1 MMEKRLLGRTGHMDS
16 IVILGGAAFSES
28 TQETTNATLD
38 LAASRGVN
46 HIDVAASYGHA
57 EERVG
62 PWLESRRDQFFLS
75 TKTGDRSREGAWS
88 ELQRSLQRLRTK
100 QIDLYQ
106 LHAVVSFEELDK
118 ATAPGGAI
126 ETFKEAREKGL
137 VRFLGITA
145 HGLQAPAVHAA
156 ALERFDFDTVM
167 FPIHPRLFA
176 DPNFRRD
183 AERLLNMCIERKVGA
198 MIIKSV
204 TKGPWGEQTKNY
216 TTWYQPYDQQA
227 MIERGIRFALSQPGV
242 VGIPSAG
249 DTRLL
254 PMILDAADRFQP
266 MTAEEQA
273 QAIEDSKDLE
283 PLFQ

>member
-1 MMEKRLLGRTGHMDS
+1 MQKRPLGRTGQMDS
-16 IVILGGAAFSES
+16 IVILGAAAFWDVS
-28 TQETTNATLD
+28 QETANAALD
-38 LAASRGVN
+38 LAASRGIN
-46 HIDVAASYGHA
+46 HIDVAASYGIA

-75 TKTGDRSREGAWS
+75 TKTENRTREGAWS
-88 ELQRSLQRLRTK
+88 ELQRSLQRLHTDHV
-100 QIDLYQ
+100 DLYQ
-106 LHAVVSFEELDK
+106 LHAVVSFEELEK
-118 ATAPGGAI
+118 AMSPGGAI

-176 DPNFRRD
+176 DGNYRRD
-183 AERLLNMCIERKVGA
+183 AEHLLKICQERNVGA
-198 MIIKSV
+198 MVIKSI
-204 TKGPWGEQTKNY
+204 TKGPWGEQTHNY
-216 TTWYQPYDQQA
+216 NTWYQPYDRQSA
-227 MIERGIRFALSQPGV
+227 VDRAVRFALSQPGV
-242 VGIPSAG
+242 TGIPSAG

-254 PMILDAADRFQP
+254 PLILDAAERFQL
-266 MTAEEQA
+266 MTAAEQE
-273 QAIEDSKDLE
+273 QAIEESRMLE

>member
-1 MMEKRLLGRTGHMDS
+1 MEKRILGRTGHLDS
-16 IVILGGAAFSES
+16 IVIFGGAALSEVS
-28 TQETTNATLD
+28 QEQANTALD
-38 LAASRGVN
+38 LAASRGIN
-46 HIDVAASYGHA
+46 HLDVAASYGQA

-62 PWLESRRDQFFLS
+62 PWLESRRSQFFLS
-75 TKTGDRSREGAWS
+75 TKTEERGREGAWE
-88 ELQRSLQRLRTK
+88 ELQRSIQRLRTK

-106 LHAVVSFEELDK
+106 LHAVVSFDELNK
-118 ATAPGGAI
+118 AMAVGGAI
-126 ETFKEAREKGL
+126 ETFKKAREEGL

-156 ALERFDFDTVM
+156 ALDRFDFDTVM
-167 FPIHPRLFA
+167 FPIHPRMYA
-176 DPNFRRD
+176 DANYRRD
-183 AERLLNMCIERKVGA
+183 AERLLKMCVERNVAA
-198 MIIKSV
+198 MIIKAV
-204 TKGPWGEQTKNY
+204 TKGPWGEQVKNY
-216 TTWYQPYDQQA
+216 TTWYQPYDQQT

-266 MTAEEQA
+266 MSSEEQRR
-273 QAIEDSKDLE
+273 AIEESKDLE